1 MKNLKLAY
9 KIGIGFGLLIVISC
23 ALGGVAIWNMQGV
36 EDQSTT
42 LSNEFIPEVGL
53 AGRIERDTAALM
65 YAMRGYGFS
74 EEDAFWQQATAA
86 LTDLKEALRNTKA
99 HAEHYPRLVK
109 LKEQLPQAEK
119 ATAEY
124 ELLMTKTRD
133 NIQAMA
139 KMRAAMEAA
148 AADFMQNLSPFLRDQ
163 HEALKSELTSMAGS
177 SATLERQQKILW
189 LEDINNRAFTA
200 RLLNIKAMAWRDAS
214 LADDSLK
221 ALQAIDPILDQLKTV
236 TRQQANLEQIANC
249 RKASA
254 AYAKAVEGFLV
265 EWKLLQQL
273 NADRTRVGGDATA
286 AAQAIATAG
295 MEATTTVSNEA
306 VASMASA
313 IRVLFVGLSAA
324 IIIGVFL
331 AWVITR
337 MITRPVAQGVTFAEA
352 MAQGDFTR
360 TLNIDQKDEVGA
372 LAKALNEM
380 VARLREVVGEV
391 QSASDNV
398 ASGSEELS
406 ASAQNMSQGATEQ
419 AASVE
424 EISSSMEEMSANIRQ
439 NAENAVETERIAL
452 KAAKDAQSGGEAVG
466 KTVSAMKQIAEKIS
480 IIEEIARQTN
490 LLALNAAIEAA
501 RAGEHGKGFAVVAAE
516 VRKLAERSG
525 AAANEISDLSSTS
538 VEIAEKA
545 GQMLTVIVPDIQRTA
560 ELVQEIAAASN
571 EQNSGSDQINKAIQ
585 QLDQVVQQNASASEE
600 MASTSEELS
609 SQAQQLQA
617 TMSFFRVDSTG
628 GTVRRTA
635 AVVRKPLPAA
645 KPKAAIQG
653 RTQRPAPNTA
663 ASGGVRLELKDDLAD
678 DEFERY

>member
-23 ALGGVAIWNMQGV
+23 ALGGVAIWNMSSV
-36 EDQSTT
+36 EEHSTT
-42 LSNEFIPEVGL
+42 LAQEYIPEVEL
-53 AGRIERDTAALM
+53 AGRMERGAAALM
-65 YAMRGYGFS
+65 YAMRGYGYS
-74 EEDAFWQQATAA
+74 EEESFWQQSTAA
-86 LTDLKEALRNTKA
+86 LSSLKEALRDTRA
-99 HAEHYPRLVK
+99 HAERYPRLVK
-109 LKEQLPQAEK
+109 LRDQLPHAEK
-119 ATAEY
+119 AVIEY
-124 ELLMTKTRD
+124 EQLMTKTRD
-133 NIQAMA
+133 SIQGMA
-139 KMRAAMEAA
+139 RQRTAMEVA
-148 AADFMQNLSPFLRDQ
+148 AADFMQNLTPFLQDQ
-163 HEALKSELTSMAGS
+163 HEALKSEVASMAGS
-177 SATLERQQKILW
+177 NAVLERQQKILW
-189 LEDINNRAFTA
+189 LEEIVTLTFTA
-200 RLLNIKAMAWRDAS
+200 RLLNLKAMAWRDPTIAND
-214 LADDSLK
+214 ALK
-221 ALQAIDPILDQLKTV
+221 AIQAIDPVFDQLKAV
-236 TRQQANLEQIANC
+236 THRQANLDQIANC
-249 RKASA
+249 RKAAA
-254 AYAKAVEGFLV
+254 AYGKAVEDFLA
-265 EWKLLQQL
+265 EWKVLQQV
-273 NADRTRVGGDATA
+273 NVDRARVGGEVTTS
-286 AAQAIATAG
+286 AQAIATAG
-295 MEATTTVSNEA
+295 MESTTAVSLEA
-306 VASMASA
+306 VQAMDAA
-313 IRVLFVGLSAA
+313 IRVLAIGLSAA
-324 IIIGVFL
+324 VLLGILL

-337 MITRPVAQGVTFAEA
+337 MITKPVAQGVTFAEA

-360 TLNIDQKDEVGA
+360 TLDIQQKDEVGT

-452 KAAKDAQSGGEAVG
+452 KAAKDAQAGGEAVS

-545 GQMLTVIVPDIQRTA
+545 GQMLTLIVPDIQRTA

-571 EQNSGSDQINKAIQ
+571 EQNAGADQINKAIQ

-609 SQAQQLQA
+609 SQAQQLQG
-617 TMSFFRVDSTG
+617 TMSFFRVDATG
-628 GTVRRTA
+628 SVRRTA

-645 KPKAAIQG
+645 KPKAAIPG
-653 RTQRPAPNTA
+653 KTPRPAPQSPA
-663 ASGGVRLELKDDLAD
+663 GGVRLELKDDLAD